1 MRVATYNIHGAV
13 GLDRRR
19 RPERIVEVIKSLDA
33 DIVGLQEVEGRRSRS
48 RIDQAQHLGEAL
60 EDYHLVAGPLLLE
73 GMGGYGNVLLS
84 RHPVLEVERRVYQ
97 RPGSQTRGLL
107 DAVVA
112 HPLFGRLRVIVTHLE
127 VRNHRI
133 RSTQLRE
140 LEALLTD
147 GPDVPAVL
155 MGDLNE
161 WWSRRV
167 ALRSLDRTVRFLHSP
182 ATFPARLPIL
192 RLDRIGVRSLR
203 SADPDGRAR
212 RIETR
217 LTRIA
222 SDHLPLVAD
231 LEPLEALPSPD
242 GEDGGNGVED
252 QASSTSSRHSTPLV
266 RQ

>member
-13 GLDRRR
+13 GFDRRR
-19 RPERIVEVIKSLDA
+19 RPERIVEVIRSLDA

-48 RIDQAQHLGEAL
+48 RVDQAQHIGDAL
-60 EDYHLVAGPLLLE
+60 DYHLVAGPLLLE
-73 GMGGYGNVLLS
+73 GMGGYGNALLS

-107 DAVVA
+107 DTVVA
-112 HPLFGRLRVIVTHLE
+112 HPLLGRLRVIVTHLE
-127 VRNHRI
+127 VRDHRI

-140 LEALLTD
+140 LEHLLAD
-147 GPDVPAVL
+147 GEEGPAVL

-167 ALRSLDRTVRFLHSP
+167 ALRSLDRAVRFLHSP

-203 SADPDGRAR
+203 STDPDGRAR
-212 RIETR
+212 RIENR
-217 LTRIA
+217 LTRMA

-231 LEPLEALPSPD
+231 LEPLEALPPP
-242 GEDGGNGVED
+242 EGGGED